1 MREIEIQTDYIK
13 LDQFLKLSDIAQ
25 TGGHAKMLIK
35 DGLISVNN
43 ELCFERGKKLKTG
56 DIVKVDDKYVFIVK

>member
-1 MREIEIQTDYIK
+1 
-13 LDQFLKLSDIAQ
+13 
-25 TGGHAKMLIK
+25 MLIK

-43 ELCFERGKKLKTG
+43 ELCFERGKKLRTG